1 MAEPKELQRTEKE
14 EVAESTEHTRPG
26 PVYKPAVDIFENQS
40 GITLLADMPGVRA
53 EDLEIDLR
61 EGVLT
66 ISGRVVPAEGE
77 GETDVLR
84 EYSPGTYYRQFSL
97 AETVDQ
103 SNIEAKLAHGVL
115 TLELPKAEAAK
126 PRQIPVKAG

>member
-1 MAEPKELQRTEKE
+1 MADSKELQRAKKD
-14 EVAESTEHTRPG
+14 EVAETTEHTRAG
-26 PVYKPAVDIFENQS
+26 PVYKPTVDIFENAS
-40 GITLLADMPGVRA
+40 GITLLADMPGVKA

-66 ISGRVVPAEGE
+66 LTGRIVPLEGE

-84 EYSPGTYYRQFSL
+84 EYNPGTFYRQFSVSD
-97 AETVDQ
+97 TIDQ
-103 SNIEAKLAHGVL
+103 AKIDAKLTNGVL
-115 TLELPKAEAAK
+115 TLQLPKAEAAK